1 MKRTY
6 ATAKRAPCLLQG
18 AGSSLPV
25 HGSQAR
31 PELLN
36 ALYEAPSSPAAQQSK
51 VWRASVCSL
60 VAGSPVADST
70 HFLREAGQAD
80 SASHTCRRS
89 CFWYAKQSTR
99 KLGPTPTCSSRCT
112 GSRGGKQ
119 RRWSMR

>member
-1 MKRTY
+1 MTRTY

-60 VAGSPVADST
+60 VAGRPVADST

-80 SASHTCRRS
+80 GASHTLQQELLLVWQAEHKEVGTNAHL
-89 CFWYAKQSTR
+89 FE
-99 KLGPTPTCSSRCT
+99 
-112 GSRGGKQ
+112 
-119 RRWSMR
+119 